1 MTNQIKN
8 KEILYCKNYNYPSI
22 SNDMLDI
29 IDEFIFIVDMPNMG
43 GGVTFFMDTI
53 TSYYKKMV
61 NIVIARNLK
70 KTLHLYINNEYI
82 LETKYNVDESITF
95 IEKYQH
101 KIKKILFNHTI
112 DHQKRFIDKL
122 FTINKHTTYI
132 THDYYAI
139 CNKPQAYYEEIHL
152 LHKTNRGYIDMN
164 LFDNIITQNE
174 ANKGIFSEYF
184 NKPIEVIE
192 LPDFKKTKQLIK
204 TTNSRI
210 VVGIIGAISIE
221 KGKEV
226 LGKIISFY
234 KDSNITFVV
243 FGYVEI
249 QNFTN
254 YHPYKD
260 IEELNN
266 LLLQH
271 KPNML
276 LELSL
281 WPETYS
287 YTLSLCMM
295 IQLPIIY
302 LKKRFPTVVE
312 NRLTHYN
319 KKHSF
324 TNYKDLS
331 VLFNKCKQDFFYT
344 IEENVFFDTKWSNY
358 FLNNNNTI
366 SNTINSNNNLKPYFQ
381 NIKGKNIVFVTSKLV
396 VSDTAFSYVKKRSLY
411 SRQERMTQTIK
422 TINSV
427 RRFIPDSH
435 IVLLD
440 NSILNTFEKN
450 VFTKMVDTFIN
461 ITDNNI
467 VNFYTDVFQYKA
479 FGEITQTLQFF
490 ELFFQ
495 TDYSKIKNFFKI
507 TGRYEINADFDYTQY
522 DNSLNIFK
530 KSLSIKDKEYYYTC
544 FYKLDKGIL
553 KEVQAIFVEFVKNKE
568 KYMNNYSDL
577 EVIFP
582 NAIIDKIHL
591 IDNLGIVENI
601 GVWKKITNI

>member
-8 KEILYCKNYNYPSI
+8 KDILYSKNYNYPTI
-22 SNDMLDI
+22 SNDILDT
-29 IDEFIFIVDMPNMG
+29 IDEFIFIIDMPNMG

-53 TSYYKKMV
+53 TSFYKKTT
-61 NIVIARNLK
+61 NIVIARNFK
-70 KTLHLYINNEYI
+70 KMLHLYINNDYI
-82 LETKYNVDESITF
+82 LETNYDVDESITF
-95 IEKYQH
+95 IEKYQD

-112 DHQKRFIDKL
+112 DHQKRFVDKL

-132 THDYYAI
+132 THDYYVI

-152 LHKTNRGYIDMN
+152 LHKTNRAYLDLN
-164 LFDNIITQNE
+164 LFDSIITQNE
-174 ANKGIFSEYF
+174 ANKGIFGEYF
-184 NKPIEVIE
+184 KNPIDVIE
-192 LPDFKKTKQLIK
+192 LPDFKKAKKLIK
-204 TTNSRI
+204 TINSQI
-210 VVGIIGAISIE
+210 VVGIIGAISIQ

-249 QNFTN
+249 TNFTN

-266 LLLQH
+266 LLVQH

-287 YTLSLCMM
+287 YTLSLCM
-295 IQLPIIY
+295 ITQLPIIY
-302 LKKRFPTVVE
+302 LKKRFPSVLE
-312 NRLTHYN
+312 NRLAGYN

-324 TNYKDLS
+324 TNYKELS

-344 IEENVFFDTKWSNY
+344 IEENVFFDTKWSDY
-358 FLNNNNTI
+358 FLIDNTI
-366 SNTINSNNNLKPYFQ
+366 RNISNNKLKPYFQ
-381 NIKGKNIVFVTSKLV
+381 NIEGKNIVFITSKLV
-396 VSDTAFSYVKKRSLY
+396 VSDTSFSYVKKRSLY
-411 SRQERMTQTIK
+411 SRQERMIQTIK

-427 RRFIPDSH
+427 RMFIPDSH

-461 ITDNNI
+461 ITDNNV
-467 VNFYTDVFQYKA
+467 VNYFTDVFEYKA
-479 FGEITQTLQFF
+479 FGEISQTLQFF
-490 ELFFQ
+490 ELFLKI
-495 TDYSKIKNFFKI
+495 DYTGVKNFFKI
-507 TGRYEINADFDYTQY
+507 TGRYEINADFYYKQY
-522 DNSLNIFK
+522 DNTLNVFK
-530 KSLSIKDKEYYYTC
+530 KSLSIKEKEYYYTC
-544 FYKLDKGIL
+544 FYKLDKSIL
-553 KEVQAIFVEFVKNKE
+553 KEVQAIFINFVQNKE

-582 NAIIDKIHL
+582 NAIINKIFL
-591 IDNLGIVENI
+591 VDSLGIVENI

>member
-1 MTNQIKN
+1 MNNQIKN
-8 KEILYCKNYNYPSI
+8 KDILYCKNYNYPTI
-22 SNDMLDI
+22 SNDILDT

-53 TSYYKKMV
+53 TSYYKKTV
-61 NIVIARNLK
+61 NIVIARNFK
-70 KTLHLYINNEYI
+70 KMLHLYINNEYI
-82 LETKYNVDESITF
+82 LEAKYNVDDSITF

-101 KIKKILFNHTI
+101 KIKKILCNHTI

-132 THDYYAI
+132 THYYYI
-139 CNKPQAYYEEIHL
+139 LCNKPHPYYEEIHL
-152 LHKTNRGYIDMN
+152 LHKTNRYYLDLN
-164 LFDNIITQNE
+164 LFDTIITQNE

-184 NKPIEVIE
+184 KKPIEVIE

-204 TTNSRI
+204 TSNSQI
-210 VVGIIGAISIE
+210 VVGIIGAISIQ

-254 YHPYKD
+254 YHRYKD
-260 IEELNN
+260 VEELNN
-266 LLLQH
+266 LLVQH

-287 YTLSLCMM
+287 YTLSLCM
-295 IQLPIIY
+295 ITQLPIIY

-312 NRLTHYN
+312 NRLAPYN

-324 TNYKDLS
+324 TNYRELS

-358 FLNNNNTI
+358 FLNDNTI
-366 SNTINSNNNLKPYFQ
+366 RNISNNNLNPYFQ
-381 NIKGKNIVFVTSKLV
+381 NIEDKNIVFITSKLV
-396 VSDTAFSYVKKRSLY
+396 VSDRAFSYVKKRSLY
-411 SRQERMTQTIK
+411 SRQERMTQTLK

-427 RRFIPDSH
+427 RQFIPDSY

-450 VFTKMVDTFIN
+450 VFEKLTDTFIN

-467 VNFYTDVFQYKA
+467 VNFYTDVFEYKA
-479 FGEITQTLQFF
+479 FGEITQILQFF

-495 TDYSKIKNFFKI
+495 TDYTGFKNFFKI

-522 DNSLNIFK
+522 DNNLNIFK
-530 KSLSIKDKEYYYTC
+530 KTLSIKGKEYYYTC
-544 FYKLDKGIL
+544 FYKLDKSIL
-553 KEVQAIFVEFVKNKE
+553 KEVQTIFNGFVQNKE

-582 NAIIDKIHL
+582 NAIMDKVHL
-591 IDNLGIVENI
+591 VDNLGIVENI

>member
-8 KEILYCKNYNYPSI
+8 KDILYCKNYNYPTI
-22 SNDMLDI
+22 SNNILDT

-53 TSYYKKMV
+53 TSFYKKTM
-61 NIVIARNLK
+61 NIVIARNFNK
-70 KTLHLYINNEYI
+70 MLHLYINNEYI
-82 LETKYNVDESITF
+82 LEAKYNVDESITF

-132 THDYYAI
+132 THDYYI
-139 CNKPQAYYEEIHL
+139 LCNKPQAYYEEIQI
-152 LHKTNRGYIDMN
+152 LHKTNRTYLDLN
-164 LFDNIITQNE
+164 LFDTIITQNE
-174 ANKGIFSEYF
+174 VNTSIFKEYYK
-184 NKPIEVIE
+184 KPIDVIE
-192 LPDFKKTKQLIK
+192 LPDFKKAKQLIK
-204 TTNSRI
+204 TNNSQV

-226 LGKIISFY
+226 LEKIISFY

-243 FGYVEI
+243 FGYVQI
-249 QNFTN
+249 SNFTN

-266 LLLQH
+266 LLVQH

-287 YTLSLCMM
+287 YTLSLSM
-295 IQLPIIY
+295 ITQLPIIY

-312 NRLTHYN
+312 NRMSRYN

-324 TNYKDLS
+324 TNYKELS

-358 FLNNNNTI
+358 FLNTNTI
-366 SNTINSNNNLKPYFQ
+366 SNNNFKPLKPYFE
-381 NIKGKNIVFVTSKLV
+381 NIEDKNIVFITSKLI
-396 VSDTAFSYVKKRSLY
+396 VSDKAFSYVKKRSLY
-411 SRQERMTQTIK
+411 SRQERMTQTLK
-422 TINSV
+422 TIISV

-440 NSILNTFEKN
+440 NSILNTFEKS
-450 VFTKMVDTFIN
+450 VFEKIVDTFIN
-461 ITDNNI
+461 ITDNN
-467 VNFYTDVFQYKA
+467 VLNYFTDVFEYKA
-479 FGEITQTLQFF
+479 FGEISQTLQFLD
-490 ELFFQ
+490 LFFQ
-495 TDYSKIKNFFKI
+495 CDYKGTKNFFKI
-507 TGRYEINADFDYTQY
+507 TGRYEINSDFDYNQY
-522 DNSLNIFK
+522 DNTLNIFK
-530 KSLSIKDKEYYYTC
+530 KSLSIKEKDYYYTC
-544 FYKLDKGIL
+544 FYKLDKSIL
-553 KEVQAIFVEFVKNKE
+553 KEVQAIFTGFVKNKE

-582 NAIIDKIHL
+582 NAIINKVNLVDS
-591 IDNLGIVENI
+591 LGIIENI